1 MLGRMD
7 TLSYLMVVFCFTFFI
22 GEGEAL
28 PSSCDITL
36 KVKRGTTLEATKGQ
50 SLTVSCPVGHCGES
64 LNVTWCKL
72 LGKSNCEVVS
82 STKKVEINQEH
93 VNDELISYLRFKE
106 VSIND
111 GGQYRCNLIRQSS
124 QLVSH
129 SINISV
135 SGTNKEVQNSVTSTA
150 LPSSCDITL
159 KRGATWRVTK
169 GQNLTVSC
177 HVGHCGESLNVT
189 WCKRLGESN
198 CEVIS
203 TTQNVEINQEHVN
216 DELISYLSFKEVSF
230 NDGGQYRCNLIRQSS
245 QLVSHSINISVSGGH
260 FLLFKNKNEY
270 FSECPNFNCCS
281 LFPKGINNEV
291 QKSVNSTVE
300 SVGDGDDTS
309 HRWQVFVSVSV
320 SFASVVVI
328 LTIIDPLN
336 SHGPKTDTKRADGLV
351 ESRATYALITHRHP
365 IISAKLQKMTQDDK
379 NSLCTTVIYS
389 KQFYYPT

>member
-135 SGTNKEVQNSVTSTA
+135 SG
-150 LPSSCDITL
+150 
-159 KRGATWRVTK
+159 
-169 GQNLTVSC
+169 
-177 HVGHCGESLNVT
+177 
-189 WCKRLGESN
+189 
-198 CEVIS
+198 
-203 TTQNVEINQEHVN
+203 
-216 DELISYLSFKEVSF
+216 
-230 NDGGQYRCNLIRQSS
+230 
-245 QLVSHSINISVSGGH
+245 GH

-270 FSECPNFNCCS
+270 FDECLNFSCCS
-281 LFPKGINNEV
+281 LFPKGTNKEVQNSVTSTGINNEV

>member
-135 SGTNKEVQNSVTSTA
+135 SGTNKEVQNSVTST
-150 LPSSCDITL
+150 
-159 KRGATWRVTK
+159 
-169 GQNLTVSC
+169 
-177 HVGHCGESLNVT
+177 
-189 WCKRLGESN
+189 
-198 CEVIS
+198 
-203 TTQNVEINQEHVN
+203 
-216 DELISYLSFKEVSF
+216 
-230 NDGGQYRCNLIRQSS
+230 
-245 QLVSHSINISVSGGH
+245 
-260 FLLFKNKNEY
+260 
-270 FSECPNFNCCS
+270 
-281 LFPKGINNEV
+281 GINNEV